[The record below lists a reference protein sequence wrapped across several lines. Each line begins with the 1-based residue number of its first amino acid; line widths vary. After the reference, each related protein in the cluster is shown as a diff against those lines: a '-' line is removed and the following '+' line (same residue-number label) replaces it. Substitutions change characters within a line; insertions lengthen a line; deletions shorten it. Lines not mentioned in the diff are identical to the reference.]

1 MLPRKLEA
9 KIGAAVLGKRQEAID
24 KQQAVQ
30 CPPVSPH
37 LLKHL
42 EIMFSYPVDAKPG
55 NPQLSQLLTVQYG
68 VEKVL
73 SYLRYQYDGQTAE
86 ARKEHGV

>member
-1 MLPRKLEA
+1 MLPDKLEA
-9 KIGAAVLGKRQEAID
+9 KIGAAMMGQRQTAID

-55 NPQLSQLLTVQYG
+55 NPQLSQLLMVQYG

-73 SYLRYQYDGQTAE
+73 NYLRYHYEGQSAE